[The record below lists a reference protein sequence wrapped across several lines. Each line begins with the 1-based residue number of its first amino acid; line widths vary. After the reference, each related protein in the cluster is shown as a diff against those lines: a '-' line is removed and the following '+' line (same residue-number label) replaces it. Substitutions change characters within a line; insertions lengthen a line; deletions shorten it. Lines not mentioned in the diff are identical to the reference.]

1 MRSAVVLVP
10 LLAAVATLA
19 ACQKTGDGEYKLTTP
34 DIDKKGDTLTI
45 GTDTATVRTPE
56 IDAGMKRDTL
66 VVDRPTVDVK
76 RPDERKGATA
86 GS

>member
-1 MRSAVVLVP
+1 MRSAIVLVP
-10 LLAAVATLA
+10 LFAAVAAVA
-19 ACQKTGDGEYKLTTP
+19 ACQKTGDGEYKVTTP
-34 DIDKKGDTLTI
+34 GIDKKGDTLTI

-56 IDAGMKRDTL
+56 IDAGMKKDTL

-76 RPDERKGATA
+76 SPDERKGASA